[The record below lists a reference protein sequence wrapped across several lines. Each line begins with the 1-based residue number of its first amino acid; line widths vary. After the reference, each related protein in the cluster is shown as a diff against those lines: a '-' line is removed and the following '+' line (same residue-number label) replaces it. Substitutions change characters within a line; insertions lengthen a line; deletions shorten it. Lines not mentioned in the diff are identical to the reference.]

1 MGLRRNWV
9 RVLCGALLAFVGSL
23 NTSTV
28 QAQLTPGAGVII
40 DANGVLRTE
49 TFQDPTGQL
58 MRERVQAA
66 KSVLAADLAKPSK
79 LRKVSLN
86 RLEKAIEAQH
96 ANDRKPTD
104 EMKYLAGLTRI
115 QYVFFYPDSG
125 DIVIAGPAE
134 GYVPDLSGRVVGLN
148 SGRPV
153 LELQDLVAAMRAYA
167 PGQNGGPVVGCSID
181 PTQEGLQRMQDFL
194 RQHGGQATPNDTQY
208 IVDNLRTSL
217 GLQTVRV
224 LGVNPSTHF
233 AQVLVEADYRM
244 KLIGIGL
251 EPPQIRMTT
260 FIDKADP
267 SSVRNALFRWYFV
280 PDYKCVRVSDDAQAM
295 ELVGDGVKLVD
306 EKEVVLENGKRAI
319 AAGEVNRASLLFT
332 SAFTQKYAE
341 LAAKKP
347 VYAQLRNLIDMVVA
361 SAYIQQQ
368 DYYGKADWQMST
380 FMSEEKFPIETYR
393 APVQVDTVVTS
404 VWKGNRLLTPV
415 AGGVTIQPRMALST
429 ENQLDDEKGLTAK
442 AKTDTT
448 LDGLK
453 AGQWWWD

>member
-1 MGLRRNWV
+1 
-9 RVLCGALLAFVGSL
+9 
-23 NTSTV
+23 
-28 QAQLTPGAGVII
+28 
-40 DANGVLRTE
+40 
-49 TFQDPTGQL
+49 
-58 MRERVQAA
+58 
-66 KSVLAADLAKPSK
+66 
-79 LRKVSLN
+79 
-86 RLEKAIEAQH
+86 
-96 ANDRKPTD
+96 
-104 EMKYLAGLTRI
+104 
-115 QYVFFYPDSG
+115 
-125 DIVIAGPAE
+125 
-134 GYVPDLSGRVVGLN
+134 
-148 SGRPV
+148 
-153 LELQDLVAAMRAYA
+153 
-167 PGQNGGPVVGCSID
+167 
-181 PTQEGLQRMQDFL
+181 
-194 RQHGGQATPNDTQY
+194 
-208 IVDNLRTSL
+208 
-217 GLQTVRV
+217 
-224 LGVNPSTHF
+224 
-233 AQVLVEADYRM
+233 M

-267 SSVRNALFRWYFV
+267 STVRNALFRWYFV
-280 PDYKCVRVSDDAQAM
+280 PDYKCVRVSEDAQAM
-295 ELVGDGVKLVD
+295 ELVGEGVKLVD
-306 EKEVVLENGKRAI
+306 EKEVVLDNGKRAI

-332 SAFTQKYAE
+332 NAFTQKYAE

-368 DYYGKADWQMST
+368 DYYGKADWQMPT

-442 AKTDTT
+442 AKAATT